1 MLKLFSGKYKKLL
14 TQEAPDGKAIAC
26 PLSPNA
32 AKLMFPILLTIVLKI
47 MWLVKQLLM
56 NTCGK
61 CISGLI

>member
-32 AKLMFPILLTIVLKI
+32 AKLMFPILLTIVL
-47 MWLVKQLLM
+47 
-56 NTCGK
+56 
-61 CISGLI
+61 SG